1 MSVQGLTSCQ
11 IAAHI
16 YTSDTLEQVSE
27 LLKKNP
33 EYYTIWN
40 YRRLIRKHAFA
51 QATSSSEPA
60 ADQIVPIIKSD
71 LEFLFPLLRSF
82 PKCYWIWNYRLWI
95 LNEAKRLLPRQLA
108 RQFWEGEL
116 GLLGK
121 MLNTDSR
128 NFHGWGY
135 RAFVIEALEDLADDG
150 EPSMTQAQIDYTTKM
165 IKTNLSNFSAWHYR
179 TKAIQKLL
187 NEKNASDEERRE
199 VLEQGIITVIRLY
212 LIMPWLTVTTQN
224 WNYPITLL

>member
-1 MSVQGLTSCQ
+1 M
-11 IAAHI
+11 AARK
-16 YTSDTLEQVSE
+16 YTHDTLEQVSE

-40 YRRLIRKHAFA
+40 YRRLIRQHEFA
-51 QATSSSEPA
+51 QATSSSDQPE
-60 ADQIVPIIKSD
+60 ADQIIPTIKSD

-116 GLLGK
+116 ALLGK
-121 MLNTDSR
+121 MLNADSR

-135 RAFVIEALEDLADDG
+135 RTFVIEALEDLADAG

-187 NEKNASDEERRE
+187 NEKNASDEERRQ
-199 VLEQGIITVIRLY
+199 VLEQGNFRYETMIP
-212 LIMPWLTVTTQN
+212 PWLTHSTQN
-224 WNYPITLL
+224 WNCPIMLL

>member
-1 MSVQGLTSCQ
+1 MQ
-11 IAAHI
+11 IAARKYSH
-16 YTSDTLEQVSE
+16 DTLEQVSE

-40 YRRLIRKHAFA
+40 YRRLIRQHEFA
-51 QATSSSEPA
+51 EATSESGQPEAS
-60 ADQIVPIIKSD
+60 QIMPIIKSD

-95 LNEAKRLLPRQLA
+95 LNEAKRLLPRQLS

-116 GLLGK
+116 ALLGK
-121 MLNTDSR
+121 MLNADSR

-135 RAFVIEALEDLADDG
+135 RTFVIEALEDLADDG

-179 TKAIQKLL
+179 TKAIQKILD
-187 NEKNASDEERRE
+187 EKKASDEERRQ
-199 VLEQGIITVIRLY
+199 VLEQGTVPII
-212 LIMPWLTVTTQN
+212 N
-224 WNYPITLL
+224 K